1 MKRTTLVEYENAS
14 PSVRAIYDEF
24 MQATGE
30 PGVLNVLKA
39 LGNNEHILR
48 GVWEMLRSTLVEGQ
62 IPALLKQLILFR
74 ISVHAGNRYCEALHA
89 HAACNLD
96 PTFSY
101 DDLIAL
107 SEGQALHKLPAAFQ
121 VAIDVVSRAALDSK
135 SVAEES
141 FDYEELLRD
150 EGFSESEIDEL
161 MAQAYFGVM
170 MNTLADAYD
179 IPREAFD
186 ADARDPEEVPSEVAN

>member
-14 PSVRAIYDEF
+14 PSVRAIYDEI
-24 MQATGE
+24 MRATGE
-30 PGVLNVLKA
+30 PAVLNVLKA

-96 PTFSY
+96 PTFTY

-107 SEGQALHKLPAAFQ
+107 SEGKALQQLPASFQ
-121 VAIDVVSRAALDSK
+121 VAMDVVSRAALRPK
-135 SVAEES
+135 SVADDS
-141 FDYEELLRD
+141 FDYEELLRE

-179 IPREAFD
+179 IPRD
-186 ADARDPEEVPSEVAN
+186 VPSPAPTEQRESQSRAAV